1 MKRNI
6 PWASYLLAFVLVL
19 GFGSLVGATQ
29 EKTTN
34 GNAVSVTGVPAKR

>member
-6 PWASYLLAFVLVL
+6 PWASYILALVLAL

-34 GNAVSVTGVPAKR
+34 GKAVS